1 MAVIPICVKTPK
13 GIEEIEKRTYRL
25 PVRTR
30 QVLIMIDG
38 KRDYAALVAM
48 FPGDTLPG
56 ACRQLI
62 DDGFIVPLHKPE
74 SPPLRTAGSSLP
86 GAGSGALLSAIDLQR
101 LSMARDFMASTLA
114 SFVGTSASPLVSR
127 IEAAARLPDLHVLA
141 VPWREAMARSP
152 EGLKQLAGFENR
164 LAVID
169 QNFVSALASPRP
181 VPTGAPLPTPMNDD
195 ERLEMARNFMVNTL
209 SAFVGIAASSLI
221 AHVEDCSS
229 IEDLRHL
236 FIDWRDAI
244 SLSRDGRKR
253 LGELDA
259 KLAALVS

>member
-1 MAVIPICVKTPK
+1 MKLSLGPLLYYWP
-13 GIEEIEKRTYRL
+13 
-25 PVRTR
+25 
-30 QVLIMIDG
+30 
-38 KRDYAALVAM
+38 RDTVFAFY
-48 FPGDTLPG
+48 
-56 ACRQLI
+56 
-62 DDGFIVPLHKPE
+62 
-74 SPPLRTAGSSLP
+74 
-86 GAGSGALLSAIDLQR
+86 
-101 LSMARDFMASTLA
+101 
-114 SFVGTSASPLVSR
+114 
-127 IEAAARLPDLHVLA
+127 
-141 VPWREAMARSP
+141 EAMARSP

-181 VPTGAPLPTPMNDD
+181 VPIGAPLPAPMNDD

-209 SAFVGIAASSLI
+209 NAFVGIAASSLI